1 MSTAFSAM
9 QGEVIRVTELDE
21 AGQPTGQVG
30 VSAGFTRVQASTT
43 TESGSTT
50 TVKNA
55 GGDICTTESSPDMI
69 TGADLTIDFC
79 KVDPAL
85 FALMSGARAVTD
97 CDDEIAG
104 TAQGTE
110 TPDGGFALEIW
121 ANKGVGTSASGD
133 GWYYTVYPNVSKGA
147 LGGSLT
153 WEDGP
158 QTYTLTTN
166 ASPSSAW
173 KQGPYGVIPSAGSTG
188 AVINCPPEDDYLPDP
203 SGDPD
208 TPVALCDPVLPDE
221 FQYSVATKVRP
232 PEPADV
238 TTAVINM
245 PAIVKAAKQ
254 TVASKPAP
262 SAAKAD

>member
-1 MSTAFSAM
+1 MAGFSAM

-30 VSAGFTRVQASTT
+30 VSSGFTRVQASTT
-43 TESGSTT
+43 TEAGSTT

-55 GGDICTTESSPDMI
+55 GGDICTTESSPDVI
-69 TGADLTIDFC
+69 TGADITIDFC

-85 FALMSGARAVTD
+85 FALMSGARAITD
-97 CDDEIAG
+97 CDGDIAG

-110 TPDGGFALEIW
+110 TPSGAFALEIW

-166 ASPSSAW
+166 ASPSSVW
-173 KQGPYGVIPSAGSTG
+173 KQGPYGVVPSAGSDG
-188 AVINCPPEDDYLPDP
+188 SVIDCPDAADYLP
-203 SGDPD
+203 GN
-208 TPVALCDPVLPDE
+208 PVATNQAVQLCDPVLPDE

-232 PEPADV
+232 PEPIDV
-238 TTAVINM
+238 TTATITL
-245 PAIVKAAKQ
+245 PATVVAA
-254 TVASKPAP
+254 PA
-262 SAAKAD
+262 AAKAAPKPAATKAD